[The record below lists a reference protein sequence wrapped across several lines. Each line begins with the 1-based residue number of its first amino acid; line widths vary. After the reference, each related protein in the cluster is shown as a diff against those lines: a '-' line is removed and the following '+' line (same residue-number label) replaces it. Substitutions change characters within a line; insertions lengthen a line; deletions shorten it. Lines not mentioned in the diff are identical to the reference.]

1 MTEEG
6 SRFLDKEALQRY
18 KEYLIKEERAEA
30 TVDKYLH
37 DVRVFE
43 AFVRREQSCEADW
56 NSAADTI
63 RKAVTK
69 EKVIEFKRNLL
80 TIYHVRSVNSMLA
93 ALNSFFSFMDWTDF
107 RVKPVKI
114 QRQMFCEEQ
123 RELNK
128 KEYYRLVRAAQ
139 NMGKRQLSLILQ
151 TLCGL
156 GLRISELK
164 SVTVESVRKGK
175 LCIYN
180 KGKNRI
186 VFIGSK
192 LQKQLLLYI
201 RERKLKT
208 GEVFIT
214 KTGKGVDRSN
224 VWREMKKLCGEAD
237 VEWQKI
243 FPHNLRHLF
252 ARTFYELKKD
262 VVKLADIMG
271 HSSIETTRIY
281 TATSGKE
288 YRRQMELLG
297 LVI

>member
-18 KEYLIKEERAEA
+18 KEYLIKEERAKA

-56 NSAADTI
+56 NSAADTS

-139 NMGKRQLSLILQ
+139 N
-151 TLCGL
+151 
-156 GLRISELK
+156 
-164 SVTVESVRKGK
+164 
-175 LCIYN
+175 
-180 KGKNRI
+180 
-186 VFIGSK
+186 IGRGSF
-192 LQKQLLLYI
+192 
-201 RERKLKT
+201 R
-208 GEVFIT
+208 
-214 KTGKGVDRSN
+214 
-224 VWREMKKLCGEAD
+224 
-237 VEWQKI
+237 
-243 FPHNLRHLF
+243 
-252 ARTFYELKKD
+252 
-262 VVKLADIMG
+262 
-271 HSSIETTRIY
+271 
-281 TATSGKE
+281 
-288 YRRQMELLG
+288 
-297 LVI
+297 

>member
-18 KEYLIKEERAEA
+18 KEYLIKEERAKA

-128 KEYYRLVRAAQ
+128 RNITAW
-139 NMGKRQLSLILQ
+139 
-151 TLCGL
+151 CGL
-156 GLRISELK
+156 HRTWGR
-164 SVTVESVRKGK
+164 
-175 LCIYN
+175 
-180 KGKNRI
+180 
-186 VFIGSK
+186 GSF
-192 LQKQLLLYI
+192 
-201 RERKLKT
+201 R
-208 GEVFIT
+208 
-214 KTGKGVDRSN
+214 
-224 VWREMKKLCGEAD
+224 
-237 VEWQKI
+237 
-243 FPHNLRHLF
+243 
-252 ARTFYELKKD
+252 
-262 VVKLADIMG
+262 
-271 HSSIETTRIY
+271 
-281 TATSGKE
+281 
-288 YRRQMELLG
+288 
-297 LVI
+297 

>member
-1 MTEEG
+1 MCIRDSFKYHLGGQFTFT
-6 SRFLDKEALQRY
+6 RNK
-18 KEYLIKEERAEA
+18 IKN
-30 TVDKYLH
+30 K
-37 DVRVFE
+37 
-43 AFVRREQSCEADW
+43 SCEADW
-56 NSAADTI
+56 NSAADTS

-69 EKVIEFKRNLL
+69 EKVIEFKHNLL

-186 VFIGSK
+186 VFIG
-192 LQKQLLLYI
+192 I
-201 RERKLKT
+201 
-208 GEVFIT
+208 
-214 KTGKGVDRSN
+214 DRA
-224 VWREMKKLCGEAD
+224 RRAGPGGLHGRD
-237 VEWQKI
+237 
-243 FPHNLRHLF
+243 LRH
-252 ARTFYELKKD
+252 AERTGGNLS
-262 VVKLADIMG
+262 G
-271 HSSIETTRIY
+271 HQ
-281 TATSGKE
+281 
-288 YRRQMELLG
+288 RQ
-297 LVI
+297 